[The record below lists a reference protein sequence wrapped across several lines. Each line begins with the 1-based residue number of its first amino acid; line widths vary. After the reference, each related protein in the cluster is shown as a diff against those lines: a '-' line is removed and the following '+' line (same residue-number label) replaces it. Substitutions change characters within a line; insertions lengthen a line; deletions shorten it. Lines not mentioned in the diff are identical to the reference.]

1 MSAPD
6 FTVSK
11 TFRYQLWLIL
21 LPALLFSQTAPD
33 TLQRQPA
40 KQSDLEGPVQYWA
53 DVILMNDDGNEIY
66 LSGNAKFIYQNM
78 MLEAANIRLNQDEKM
93 LYAEGL
99 PDTVLP
105 DGTQLYRNIPKF
117 SETGEKPM
125 YGNFIE
131 YNFETKR
138 GRIQTGKT
146 EMDPGYYKGQRIHK
160 IADKTLLVKTGY
172 FTSCEYIDQP
182 HFYFKSDQMRVQMN
196 DKVVAKPIT
205 FYIADIPLAVL
216 PFGIFP
222 NKTGRQSGILIPKYG
237 ESRIGGRFLRGIGY
251 YWAPSDYYDATF
263 SADFYD
269 RLGFSYNGEMRYT
282 VRYLLN
288 GSVNGQYFPRDPSTG
303 RRNEQWRTSFS
314 HNQNIGQT
322 ISVSGSG
329 SFVSSK
335 NFIKNSSSDPE
346 DRLQQNLTSNL
357 SIRKSFKK
365 SKNSLSLNF
374 NRVQNL
380 QSGQVDYTAPSI
392 SFSRPNSSIYET
404 LSGKKVGSER
414 AWYKNIYFSYNSNL
428 LNRGSRTPVTTV
440 DSNKVEHTDFTA
452 IQKAGIQH
460 NFSFTSSQKVLKYI
474 NLSPNVSYREDWF
487 NEVSDYELNDS
498 SGVIESRQKKQ
509 FAARRTF
516 NTSLGIRT
524 TLYGLFEPNIG
535 ALKYIRHKMDPSLSF
550 TYSPDFSDPF
560 YGYFQNIAD
569 STGVVQKKDR
579 FAKSVFG
586 GTPGRSSSRQMN
598 VQLGN
603 VFQGKLIDADGK
615 ETKIDLL
622 TATFSTQHNFLAD
635 SLKWSNLNTSLRT
648 SIFGNA
654 LQVSTSHSFYALN
667 ENNKTINRL
676 LPAEGKWPRLLNL
689 TTSFGFRLNN
699 KNLEKFLFPE
709 KTEVPGQPAA
719 SLPEAGDEG
728 ILTAQRQLSERT
740 DLKEST
746 KKINQPWSL
755 SFNFNYS
762 LNAANP
768 EKRVERFGLNSSANF
783 QLSKNWKI
791 NWNARF
797 DLREKELTSQY
808 FSIYR
813 DLHCWEMSFNWQPTV
828 QYYSFQ
834 INIKSSMLQDIKYT
848 KHPSGSTYLRDY

>member
-1 MSAPD
+1 LSE
-6 FTVSK
+6 TVFHLFSLSR
-11 TFRYQLWLIL
+11 FLLWLSL
-21 LPALLFSQTAPD
+21 LPALLFSQTLTD
-33 TLQRQPA
+33 TTQARQSG
-40 KQSDLEGPVQYWA
+40 QSDLEGPVQYWA
-53 DVILMNDDGNEIY
+53 EEIRLDETGNEIY
-66 LSGNAKFIYQNM
+66 LSGNAKFIYQDM
-78 MLEAANIRLNQDEKM
+78 TLEAAKIRLNQDEKM

-99 PDTVLP
+99 PDTVLA
-105 DGTQLYRNIPKF
+105 DGTLLYRNIPKF
-117 SETGEKPM
+117 SETGEEPM
-125 YGNFIE
+125 FGNFIE

-138 GRIQTGKT
+138 GRIRVGKT
-146 EMDPGYYKGQRIHK
+146 EMDPGYYKGERIHK

-182 HFYFKSDQMRVQMN
+182 HFYFKSDQMRVQMS

-205 FYIADIPLAVL
+205 FYIADIPLGIV

-222 NKTGRQSGILIPKYG
+222 NKTGRQSGILVPKYG

-251 YWAPSDYYDATF
+251 YWAPGDYYDATI

-269 RLGFSYNGEMRYT
+269 RLGFTYNGEMRYT
-282 VRYLLN
+282 IRYLLN
-288 GSVNGQYFPRDPSTG
+288 GSITGQYFPRDPSTG
-303 RRNEQWRTSFS
+303 RRKEQWRTSFN
-314 HNQNIGQT
+314 HNQKIGQT
-322 ISVSGSG
+322 IDVSGSG

-365 SKNSLSLNF
+365 SRNSLSLNF
-374 NRVQNL
+374 SRVQNL

-404 LSGKKVGSER
+404 LTGNKVGSDR
-414 AWYKNIYFSYNSNL
+414 AWYKNIYFSYSSGL
-428 LNRGSRTPVTTV
+428 LNRGSRTPLTTV
-440 DSNKVEHTDFTA
+440 DSNQVEQTRFNEV
-452 IQKAGIQH
+452 QKAGIQH
-460 NFSFTSSQKVLKYI
+460 NFSFTSSQKILKYI

-487 NEVSDYELNDS
+487 NEISAYHLNDS
-498 SGVIESRQKKQ
+498 TGVIESQQKKQ

-516 NTSLGIRT
+516 STNLGMRT

-535 ALKYIRHKMDPSLSF
+535 SLKYIRHKMDPSLSF
-550 TYSPDFSDPF
+550 SYSPDFSDQF
-560 YGYFQNIAD
+560 YGYFQRIAD
-569 STGVVQKKDR
+569 TNGVIQKKDR
-579 FAKSVFG
+579 FAKSVYG
-586 GTPGRSSSRQMN
+586 GTPSRSSSRQMS

-603 VFQGKLIDADGK
+603 VFQGKLIDSEGK
-615 ETKIDLL
+615 EKKIDLL

-648 SIFGNA
+648 NIFGNT

-667 ENNKTINRL
+667 EEYKTIDHF
-676 LPAEGKWPRLLNL
+676 LPAEGKMPRLLNL
-689 TTSFGFRLNN
+689 TASFGFRVNN
-699 KNLEKFLFPE
+699 KNLEAFLFPE
-709 KTEVPGQPAA
+709 KAEPSGLPAEETA
-719 SLPEAGDEG
+719 TTVDEG
-728 ILTAQRQLSERT
+728 ILTAQRQLSERS

-746 KKINQPWSL
+746 KNIRQPWSL

-762 LNAANP
+762 LNSANP
-768 EKRVERFGLNSSANF
+768 ENRVERFGLNSGANF

-791 NWNARF
+791 TWNGRF
-797 DLREKELTSQY
+797 DLREKEITSQY

-848 KHPSGSTYLRDY
+848 KHPSGSTYLRDF